1 MITATTLFS
10 INLPLCKI
18 LQSVKCDLN
27 EAVDHVET
35 VLSEVKYMRTNINE
49 NVKELFN
56 KSEKLF
62 NVEQQLSEEEK
73 IKIPRLVS
81 RSTNRINVDTKIPED
96 YFRIAIAIPFYDD
109 FISQLKERF
118 SKHKTIL
125 SSLLIINTKNVFEI
139 SNFRIRF

>member
-1 MITATTLFS
+1 
-10 INLPLCKI
+10 
-18 LQSVKCDLN
+18 
-27 EAVDHVET
+27 
-35 VLSEVKYMRTNINE
+35 MRTNINE
-49 NVKELFN
+49 NFKEIFN
-56 KSEKLF
+56 KSEQLF
-62 NVEQQLSEEEK
+62 ISVNEEEK

-125 SSLLIINTKNVFEI
+125 SSLYLLIPNMCLKSPILESDFSIYSDFINVDITFRTKIVEKKIDCFQRCR
-139 SNFRIRF
+139 SSTYSCRSTKSL